1 MDYYSTGKRKCLTHA
16 MTRIKLENN
25 RLSGISQSQKDT
37 YHSGGSCEAHHVAI
51 FIEQSRG
58 IQGLGRRGGGGLLK
72 EYRDLVSDDAK
83 ALVMDTKCA

>member
-1 MDYYSTGKRKCLTHA
+1 MCYLHTMDYYSTGKRKRLTHA

-37 YHSGGSCEAHHVAI
+37 YHSGGSCEAHYVAI

-58 IQGLGRRGGGGLLK
+58 IQGLGRRGGGDYLRNIEIWFQMMQKLW
-72 EYRDLVSDDAK
+72 
-83 ALVMDTKCA
+83 